1 MQSMVMMMIPTME
14 GGLIQRTLTASCHGR
29 MEGLILFFH
38 ETAGMECLK
47 NSAFFPTAHNHKA
60 SQLGL
65 DLHLV
70 IYHQG
75 CAATIVVVALP

>member
-1 MQSMVMMMIPTME
+1 ME

-47 NSAFFPTAHNHKA
+47 NTAICSTAHNHKA
-60 SQLGL
+60 SHLRL
-65 DLHLV
+65 DLHLL

-75 CAATIVVVALP
+75 CEATIVVVVVVVALP

>member
-1 MQSMVMMMIPTME
+1 MQSMAMIMIMIPTME

-29 MEGLILFFH
+29 MEGLILFFY

-47 NSAFFPTAHNHKA
+47 NTAFCPTAHNHKA
-60 SQLGL
+60 SHLRL

-75 CAATIVVVALP
+75 CEATIES